1 MNWGMLLL
9 TANGRWWFCPAAQP
23 QPDEGPLPPGLQ
35 VAKGLTI
42 KAQLSNAGPAAAWGK
57 YRGGGRFTFRAV
69 LLRCSPTCAPF
80 ARAPPPMFRLLSLF
94 LLLPLFA
101 SAQTADFVPDERAY
115 YGLIDRGSGRC
126 LDVAGAS
133 TASGAPAVQW
143 EFTHANSQQWRFVPL
158 RAGSEYYRIE
168 ARHSGQCLTVAKAGE
183 NMALVQR
190 PFQGSAE
197 QQWRLVPAGPLGSFQ
212 LENKGEARVA
222 ALANSDKFNGTPVLA
237 QKNNGRASQQWRLF
251 RLRLNVLEGAAPFG
265 PPQPLEGVVNTPGNE
280 LHPIL
285 SPDGSTLYYARTK
298 FANNTEGNTDSGD
311 AWVSSFITEANG
323 TTRNGQLWNSS
334 DKLEVVNTP
343 QNNEVV
349 AVLGSGKG
357 TKLIV
362 RGTYEGNSFRDEGI
376 SFVAK
381 PAGVSNV
388 PMGGRPTAIP
398 IANLY
403 SASPATGFFVSAD
416 EKIMLLSLERGDSEG
431 GNDIYLSR
439 PAGGGAYSE
448 PQSLGPVLNSPG
460 FDFAPW
466 LAPDG
471 KTLYFASYGHMGYGS
486 ADMFVSQRLDE
497 SWTRWSEPR
506 NLGPA
511 LNGPG
516 FNAFL
521 SLTADGKTA
530 YFASSA
536 TPNGTKD
543 IWRTGRAVPA
553 DSLPLAPVAVVTE
566 ASARA
571 FVSGRVLDARTK
583 QPVPGAIVKAN
594 LLANAAGVQ
603 FNATGRADNT
613 GGYQLS
619 LLPGKYY
626 LSANGGGFLT
636 VGDTLVATGAPRRD
650 LLLLPAAVGA
660 KVDLTTILFAQ
671 GKATLLGTAYAELN
685 RLAIALQA
693 SPAVEIRLEGH
704 TSNEPP
710 VDKNQ
715 QLSEDRVAEVKRY
728 LVGRGVNEKRIS
740 TVGFGGSKP
749 KYSNEREETRRLNR
763 RVELVIVK

>member
-1 MNWGMLLL
+1 
-9 TANGRWWFCPAAQP
+9 
-23 QPDEGPLPPGLQ
+23 
-35 VAKGLTI
+35 
-42 KAQLSNAGPAAAWGK
+42 
-57 YRGGGRFTFRAV
+57 
-69 LLRCSPTCAPF
+69 
-80 ARAPPPMFRLLSLF
+80 MFRLLSLF

-101 SAQTADFVPDERAY
+101 SAQPAAFVPDERAY

-126 LDVAGAS
+126 LDVASAS
-133 TASGAPAVQW
+133 TTSGAPAVQW

-168 ARHSGQCLTVAKAGE
+168 ARHSSQCLTADKAGE

-197 QQWRLVPAGPLGSFQ
+197 QQWRLVPAGPAGSFQ
-212 LENKGEARVA
+212 LENKSEGRCA

-251 RLRLNVLEGAAPFG
+251 RLRLNVLEGPSPFG
-265 PPQPLEGVVNTPGNE
+265 PPQLLAGPVNSPGNE
-280 LHPIL
+280 VHPII
-285 SPDGSTLYYARTK
+285 SPDGSSLYFARTK
-298 FANNTEGNTDSGD
+298 FAGNVEGNTDSGD
-311 AWVSSFITEANG
+311 AWLSKSTDKGRNWGAP
-323 TTRNGQLWNSS
+323 TRL
-334 DKLEVVNTP
+334 DALNTP

-349 AVLGSGKG
+349 AAVGPEGS
-357 TKLIV
+357 TLVV
-362 RGTYEGNSFRDEGI
+362 RGTYEASLFRDEGL
-376 SFVAK
+376 SKVARAAATGAPGK
-381 PAGVSNV
+381 GVRPEVLRIGNYYTAV
-388 PMGGRPTAIP
+388 PGA
-398 IANLY
+398 
-403 SASPATGFFVSAD
+403 GFFVSSD
-416 EKIMLLSLERGDSEG
+416 EKILLLSLERGDSEG
-431 GNDIYLSR
+431 GNDLYISR
-439 PAGGGAYSE
+439 PIGGGGYSD

-466 LAPDG
+466 LAADG

-486 ADMFVSQRLDE
+486 ADIFVSQRLDD

-516 FNAFL
+516 FNAYL
-521 SLTADGKTA
+521 SLTPDGKTA

-553 DSLPLAPVAVVTE
+553 DSLPQPVVAEVTE

-571 FVSGRVLDARTK
+571 FLSGRVLDARTR
-583 QPVPGAIVKAN
+583 QPVPGALVKAN
-594 LLANAAGVQ
+594 LLSSAGGTQ
-603 FNATGRADNT
+603 FNATSKSDNV
-613 GGYQLS
+613 GGYQMS
-619 LLPGKYY
+619 LLPGKYF
-626 LSANGGGFLT
+626 LTATGGGFLT
-636 VGDTLVATGAPRRD
+636 VSDTLEASGSPRRD
-650 LLLLPAAVGA
+650 LLLLPAAVGS
-660 KVDLTTILFAQ
+660 KVDLPTILFAQ

-710 VDKNQ
+710 ADKNQ

-728 LVGRGVNEKRIS
+728 LVGRGVDEKRIS